1 MQVHQ
6 KGKKEAGRMLPKANP
21 LGSGTLPTLEEQI
34 RASYGF
40 SPDPALS
47 TRQNAQR
54 VLGDTPA
61 SEYFNSPSN
70 LAFHDLAG
78 GAHLPRATRSVLGLS
93 LKHVVTP
100 EEPTSRKNA
109 MESFENLEKSLNW
122 KVLFAK
128 EDSNWIKN
136 KLYLKSKRIPPSP
149 HR

>member
-1 MQVHQ
+1 M
-6 KGKKEAGRMLPKANP
+6 
-21 LGSGTLPTLEEQI
+21 EEQI

-78 GAHLPRATRSVLGLS
+78 GAHLPRATRSVLGFS
-93 LKHVVTP
+93 LKYVVTP

-109 MESFENLEKSLNW
+109 MESFENLEKFLIG
-122 KVLFAK
+122 KFFLQRK
-128 EDSNWIKN
+128 KIIGIKIN
-136 KLYLKSKRIPPSP
+136 FTRKQTEPPP
-149 HR
+149 PPTVG